1 MKQAPSQARCPAGC
15 FHIAARIVFFTAT
28 RNGIFFGNGA
38 KGNLP
43 MEKAEPECSQIFERE
58 ALWAW
63 FQKQTGTRDICATQW
78 SNSAWHLS
86 KIGEPNQTDLLAG

>member
-1 MKQAPSQARCPAGC
+1 
-15 FHIAARIVFFTAT
+15 
-28 RNGIFFGNGA
+28 
-38 KGNLP
+38 
-43 MEKAEPECSQIFERE
+43 MEKAEPEFSQIFERE
-58 ALWAW
+58 ALRTW

>member
-1 MKQAPSQARCPAGC
+1 MPGW
-15 FHIAARIVFFTAT
+15 VFSHCGQHCSFQVT
-28 RNGIFFGNGA
+28 RNEKFFGNGA
-38 KGNLP
+38 TGYLP

-63 FQKQTGTRDICATQW
+63 FQKQTGTRDISATQW

>member
-1 MKQAPSQARCPAGC
+1 
-15 FHIAARIVFFTAT
+15 
-28 RNGIFFGNGA
+28 
-38 KGNLP
+38 
-43 MEKAEPECSQIFERE
+43 MEKADQIFERE

-63 FQKQTGTRDICATQW
+63 FQKQTETRDISATQW

>member
-1 MKQAPSQARCPAGC
+1 MPGWVFSLCGPHC
-15 FHIAARIVFFTAT
+15 FFTVT

-38 KGNLP
+38 TGNLP
-43 MEKAEPECSQIFERE
+43 MEKAEPECGQIFERE